1 MATAVRGGSG
11 RGGRARPD
19 GPRRRV
25 AVTDVAVVARLE
37 DALAAAA
44 TAGAFVAAVDMPIGL
59 LDAPVPGGR
68 PCDRAARAQ
77 LSDRRSSVFSPP
89 TRPALAAASFDEAK
103 VAGGLTI
110 QSWNLR
116 GRIAEADASA
126 GAGHPLHEAHPELG
140 FQRLNAGKP
149 LPPKKT
155 AAGRALRTALLRDA
169 LDGLDPWVT
178 APGARRPVAL
188 RGSAADDLLDALVLC
203 LTAARIA
210 DGTASR
216 VPAEDGP
223 ATVDRRGRPMV
234 VWW

>member
-1 MATAVRGGSG
+1 LLGVDGCRNGWLVAQAVAGGAG
-11 RGGRARPD
+11 RL
-19 GPRRRV
+19 V
-25 AVTDVAVVARLE
+25 VTDVAVVTRLA
-37 DALAAAA
+37 DAMEAAAA
-44 TAGAFVAAVDMPIGL
+44 AGPFVAALDMPIGL

-68 PCDRAARAQ
+68 PCDRAARA
-77 LSDRRSSVFSPP
+77 LLTDRRSSVFSPP

-103 VAGGLTI
+103 AAGGLTI

-116 GRIAEADASA
+116 GRIAEADACA

-140 FQRLNAGKP
+140 FQRLHDGKP

-155 AAGRALRTALLRDA
+155 ADGRALRTALLLGA
-169 LDGLDPWVT
+169 LDGLEPWVT
-178 APGARRPVAL
+178 PPGARRPLAL

-216 VPAEDGP
+216 VPVEDGP
-223 ATVDRRGRPMV
+223 GTVDRLGRPMV